1 MRNSFLKKN
10 EYLTVGLIG
19 CLLGILCFVL
29 IYGVKILNFT
39 YDGWLLSDGMDLKQ
53 HYVGWCHYRNSD
65 WSFPIGLIDS
75 LSVPFNMSVVYTDSI
90 PLFAV
95 FFKVFRG
102 ILPTHFQ
109 YFGLF
114 GILCFALQGALSA
127 ILIRLFT
134 NKITVCIVGS
144 LFFILSFPMLQRM
157 YYHTALAA
165 QWIIILALIIWF
177 SHDLNKSV
185 IRSSV
190 IWGLMGLL
198 CISIHSY
205 YVFMTGII
213 LLLSVIDNIIVCK
226 KNSQKISI
234 INNLMP
240 VLSFILIA
248 FTNLFILGGFYGESS
263 VSGGGFGMFNAN
275 LTAFI
280 NPLDHGKLLP
290 EIHLSNGFQYEGF
303 AYLGAGLL
311 FVVLV
316 MLICFVLYIVKNK
329 TNVIDL
335 MKVHHRKSL
344 VFVGIIFAFLI
355 AVFPN
360 FDFGEQELLH
370 IPLPKILINILGV
383 CRTNGR
389 FVWIAMY
396 LIILSV
402 VVFIANNYEKNAFK
416 IILLFAIVLNLI
428 DMSPMI
434 KKRQLFFSDIH
445 THNSVWTQFEKMRLF
460 DGKDKFVFL
469 YNDGDIMMDTAFYG
483 YLHDM
488 NQNIFYYARPIDEAE
503 NTNIENIKSEIISGK
518 LEDSAIYILR
528 DEDITAE
535 LEEAFKD
542 NGAIE
547 YYFDNHKVYAK

>member
-134 NKITVCIVGS
+134 DKKTVCIAGS

-177 SHDLNKSV
+177 SHDLNKSAL
-185 IRSSV
+185 RSSV

-248 FTNLFILGGFYGESS
+248 FINLFILGGFYGESS

-335 MKVHHRKSL
+335 MKVHHRKTL

-360 FDFGEQELLH
+360 LDFGEKELLH

-445 THNSVWTQFEKMRLF
+445 RHNSVWTQFEKMRLF

-483 YLHDM
+483 YLYDM

-528 DEDITAE
+528 DEDMTAE